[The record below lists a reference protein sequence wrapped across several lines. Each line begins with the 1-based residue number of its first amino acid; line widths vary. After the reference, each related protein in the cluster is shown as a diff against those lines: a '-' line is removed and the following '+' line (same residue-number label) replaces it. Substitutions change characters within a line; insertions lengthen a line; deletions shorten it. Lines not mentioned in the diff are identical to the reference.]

1 MYKKVIKRILDFLV
15 ALMATPFVLLVV
27 LILAPFI
34 YFCDKGPIFY
44 NAERC
49 GKNGKSFKM
58 FKLRSMY
65 VNAPDLRNDDGSTYS
80 SDNDIRVTPIGKF
93 MRKTSLDEL
102 PQVLNVLIGDMSIV
116 GPRPTLPLDETTEMN
131 EDRINRNSVRPGIT
145 GYAQAYF
152 RNSIGTSGKFHY
164 DNVYVKNISFV
175 LDLKIILKTVCS
187 VFLRQNI
194 YTN

>member
-1 MYKKVIKRILDFLV
+1 MYKKVIKRILDFLI

-27 LILAPFI
+27 IILAPFI
-34 YFCDKGPIFY
+34 YFYDKGPIFY

-65 VNAPDLRNDDGSTYS
+65 VNAPDIRNDDGSTYS
-80 SDNDIRVTPIGKF
+80 SDDDIRVTPIGKF

-116 GPRPTLPLDETTEMN
+116 GPRPTLPLDEKAEMDQ
-131 EDRINRNSVRPGIT
+131 ERIIRNSVRPGIT

-152 RNSIGTSGKFHY
+152 RNSIDASEKFYY
-164 DNVYVKNISFV
+164 DNIYVKNISFV

-194 YTN
+194 NTN